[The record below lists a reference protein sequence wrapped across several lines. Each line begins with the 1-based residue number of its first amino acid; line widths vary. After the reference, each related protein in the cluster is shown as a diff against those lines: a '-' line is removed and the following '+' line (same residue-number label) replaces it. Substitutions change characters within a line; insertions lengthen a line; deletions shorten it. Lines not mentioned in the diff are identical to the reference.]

1 MLLFDA
7 HLDLAW
13 NALSWNRDLTRP
25 LAESREVEKAM
36 TDHPGRGQGTVA
48 LPEMRRGGV
57 AVCLSTLLCRA
68 NPKAQ
73 KLTGHVRRDLD
84 CATQQHACAHARGQL
99 GYYRVLE
106 EMGEA
111 TIIKTS
117 QELDQHWRRWE
128 QGGGGG
134 GGDDRAKSKTPLGF
148 IIAMEGAD
156 PIVSPAQAQRWFNDG
171 LRTVAIAHY
180 GPSAYGVGTGSSGP
194 LTPMGVELMKELDR
208 VGMILDLTHSSDP
221 TFFQAL
227 DTFHGP
233 VHASHNNVRK
243 LVPGDRQYS
252 DEQIKLL
259 VQRNAVIGAVCDSW
273 QLVPN
278 YKRGDTPREAVTL
291 SNVAD
296 TIDYICQLAGNTNHV
311 GIGSDLDGGFG
322 TEQSPLETDT
332 IADLQKLGPILL
344 SRGYSAADVE
354 KIFHGN
360 WLRFFRENLPKE

>member
-13 NALSWNRDLTRP
+13 NALSWNRDLTKP
-25 LAESREVEKAM
+25 VAELREVEKEM
-36 TDHPGRGQGTVA
+36 TDHPGRGRGTVA

-68 NPKAQ
+68 NAKAQ
-73 KLTGHVRRDLD
+73 KPAGHVRRDLD

-106 EMGEA
+106 EMGEV
-111 TIIKTS
+111 TILTTS
-117 QELDQHWRRWE
+117 RQLDAHWQRW
-128 QGGGGG
+128 QQP
-134 GGDDRAKSKTPLGF
+134 GDHANAKTPVGL

-156 PIVSPAQAQRWFNDG
+156 PIVSPKQAQRWFDNG
-171 LRTVAIAHY
+171 LRTVGIAHY
-180 GPSAYGVGTGSSGP
+180 GPSAYGVGTGSAGP
-194 LTPMGVELMKELDR
+194 LTPPGVELLKELDR
-208 VGMILDLTHSSDP
+208 LGMILDLTHSSDL

-227 DTFHGP
+227 DTFRGP

-259 VQRNAVIGAVCDSW
+259 IQRNAVIGAVCDDW

-278 YKRGDTPREAVTL
+278 YKRGETPREHVTL
-291 SNVAD
+291 ANVAD
-296 TIDYICQLAGNTNHV
+296 TIDHICQLAGNTNHV

-322 TEQSPLETDT
+322 TEQSPLEIDT
-332 IADLQKLGPILL
+332 IADMQKLGPMLS
-344 SRGYSAADVE
+344 SRGYSHADIQ

-360 WLRFFRENLPKE
+360 WLRFFRDNLPKTI